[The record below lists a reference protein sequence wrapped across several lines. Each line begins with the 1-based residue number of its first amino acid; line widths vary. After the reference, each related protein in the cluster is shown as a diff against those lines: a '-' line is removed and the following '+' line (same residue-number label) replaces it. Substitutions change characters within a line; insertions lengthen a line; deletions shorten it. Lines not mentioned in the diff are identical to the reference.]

1 MTFRSKKLLDLAR
14 GQACVM
20 CGCDDGTIVSAHSN
34 LLEHGKGKGLK
45 AHDGMIAWLCMRCHT
60 TLDQGTQMSK
70 AERRE
75 FILEAICKTYMQMWD
90 KEFIQV
96 KGKQ

>member
-1 MTFRSKKLLDLAR
+1 M
-14 GQACVM
+14 
-20 CGCDDGTIVSAHSN
+20 SAHSN

-60 TLDQGTQMSK
+60 NLDQGAAMNKQEK
-70 AERRE
+70 RE

-90 KEFIQV
+90 KELIQV
-96 KGKQ
+96 KGSR